1 MPMKMYVFDDSKVAD
16 KLRSLGFSVIQ
27 NGRGGRCKYCVP
39 EDSRLTAILSS
50 QFADAHFAITDV
62 LCF

>member
-27 NGRGGRCKYCVP
+27 NGRGGHCKYCVP
-39 EDSRLTAILSS
+39 EDSRLTTILSS
-50 QFADAHFAITDV
+50 QFADTHFAVTDV